1 MDFILSYNNNEEVMT
16 FPVVPNEGIQ
26 LSRGQDNTK
35 FDGINH
41 ELQAIGTMQLA
52 SFELSSIFPTKK
64 YPWMRPGSSTD
75 GWAYVRTI
83 EAVRERRIP
92 FRAIHLDNDGT
103 ELFNL
108 PVTVDSFEYG
118 RDQAG
123 DVAYTLQCTE
133 YRFANAPDLDA
144 IAMPESPA
152 GEIVETDRQEEENT
166 GTSAGGSYTK
176 RYTQT
181 DATMIAKTMYNEARG
196 IASKTEIACIGW
208 TALNRVDA
216 GSKAGFRDTIAGVLT
231 QKAQFAYTLSLIH
244 I

>member
-26 LSRGQDNTK
+26 LSRGQDNAK

-52 SFELSSIFPTKK
+52 SFELSSIFPTKR
-64 YPWMRPGSSTD
+64 YPWMRPGSTSD

-83 EAVRERRIP
+83 EAVRARRIP

-118 RDQAG
+118 RDKAG
-123 DVAYTLQCTE
+123 DVAYTLQFRE
-133 YRFANAPDLDA
+133 YRFATPMDLDSITA
-144 IAMPESPA
+144 PENPD
-152 GEIVETDRQEEENT
+152 GDIVETDRQEDENT
-166 GTSAGGSYTK
+166 GSSEEGPYTK
-176 RYTQT
+176 RYTET
-181 DATMIAKTMYNEARG
+181 DAVMIAKTMYNEARG
-196 IASKTEIACIGW
+196 ISSKTEIACIGW

-216 GSKAGFRDTIAGVLT
+216 GSKAGSGTP
-231 QKAQFAYTLSLIH
+231 SLAC
-244 I
+244 

>member
-1 MDFILSYNNNEEVMT
+1 MDFILSYNNNEKVMT

-75 GWAYVRTI
+75 GWAYVWTI
-83 EAVRERRIP
+83 EAVRQRRIP

-108 PVTVDSFEYG
+108 PVTVDSFDVTVRKNGDLEYSI
-118 RDQAG
+118 A
-123 DVAYTLQCTE
+123 VTE
-133 YRFANAPDLDA
+133 YKF
-144 IAMPESPA
+144 I
-152 GEIVETDRQEEENT
+152 
-166 GTSAGGSYTK
+166 K
-176 RYTQT
+176 
-181 DATMIAKTMYNEARG
+181 
-196 IASKTEIACIGW
+196 
-208 TALNRVDA
+208 
-216 GSKAGFRDTIAGVLT
+216 
-231 QKAQFAYTLSLIH
+231 
-244 I
+244 